1 MNPPRSALWILWAIF
16 AALLTLELRIAYV
29 VPARPHPWYEAQAAV
44 AGFVLALLSVLA
56 AVGTFTL
63 RETLAMREIRRG
75 ALDPSTDVGFVR
87 VRGMLIV
94 LWTLCLVIGLL
105 GGLLAWGAAS
115 PRAAWPY
122 FLGAAALL
130 VLHAPRGWLFSISKG
145 KSPG

>member
-1 MNPPRSALWILWAIF
+1 MSAPRWALWILWAVF
-16 AALLTLELRIAYV
+16 AALLALELRIAHV
-29 VPARPHPWYEAQAAV
+29 LPPRPHPWYDAQVAV

-75 ALDPSTDVGFVR
+75 SLDPNTPDGFAR
-87 VRGMLIV
+87 LRGMLVV

-105 GGLLAWGAAS
+105 GCGLAYGADS

-122 FLGAAALL
+122 VFAAAVLL
-130 VLHAPRGWLFSISKG
+130 VLHAPRRWLFASGGIG
-145 KSPG
+145 

>member
-1 MNPPRSALWILWAIF
+1 MSAPRWALWILWAVF
-16 AALLTLELRIAYV
+16 AALLALQLRMAYV
-29 VPARPHPWYEAQAAV
+29 IPPRPHPWYEAQVAV

-63 RETLAMREIRRG
+63 RETLAMRQIRRG
-75 ALDPSTDVGFVR
+75 ELDPNTEAGFAR
-87 VRGMLIV
+87 VRGMLVV

-105 GGLLAWGAAS
+105 GGALAYGAGS

-130 VLHAPRGWLFSISKG
+130 VLHAPRRWLFTG
-145 KSPG
+145 GGVG

>member
-1 MNPPRSALWILWAIF
+1 MSAPRWALWILWAVF
-16 AALLTLELRIAYV
+16 AALLALELRIAHV
-29 VPARPHPWYEAQAAV
+29 LPPRPHPWYDAQAAV

-75 ALDPSTDVGFVR
+75 ELDPNTEAGFAR
-87 VRGMLIV
+87 VRGMLIA
-94 LWTLCLVIGLL
+94 LWTLCLVIGGL

-115 PRAAWPY
+115 TRAAWPY

-130 VLHAPRGWLFSISKG
+130 VLHAPRRWLFSIPKEER
-145 KSPG
+145 